1 MRLPVLTLLAL
12 AACGA
17 PKPPEPTAAPS
28 NGAAPAASAADA
40 PPPPADPDAPLPVP
54 SACADTSSDVCT
66 PPGHFVQRLC
76 AKPNQ
81 NVALALFAKATPF
94 TRLYLKG
101 KVDEL
106 LFDEEVLALRRHTQP
121 KGGIQVGSGA
131 GSYEVLR
138 WDGSCSQAVEAEMV
152 TKNRP
157 AKPKTARV
165 QWSRIDENA
174 QSALIAGSDAVKKA
188 HAARGKECKGAMM
201 GDVTAACERADA
213 QLVDGV
219 VQYLRGGGALPTT
232 TL

>member
-1 MRLPVLTLLAL
+1 MRLPVLTLLSL

-17 PKPPEPTAAPS
+17 PKAPAPAAAPS
-28 NGAAPAASAADA
+28 NGAAPAATADA
-40 PPPPADPDAPLPVP
+40 PSPPADPDAPLPVP
-54 SACADTSSDVCT
+54 SECADASSDVCT
-66 PPGHFVQRLC
+66 PPSNFVQRLC

-152 TKNRP
+152 TKTRP

-174 QSALIAGSDAVKKA
+174 QNALIAGSDAVKKA